1 MLKRKNWNL
10 QPVERNAY
18 SKFVGF
24 GASVFFENTEISQLA
39 ELPGK
44 TLEEIY
50 IQTIARKHV
59 TMKLGLVQ
67 LLRQHGI
74 QSIYTQPADLSLNT
88 INKYLELKSRGLI

>member
-1 MLKRKNWNL
+1 MQSLIKL
-10 QPVERNAY
+10 HLLV
-18 SKFVGF
+18 VI
-24 GASVFFENTEISQLA
+24 FFENTEISQLA